1 MADPHSFLYTWL
13 KDGAEMWLAG
23 NDWLEV
29 ELEKL
34 YTLAEILRPGA
45 TPATRLIGGR
55 YVSATGNVPVR
66 VMCPTGRHCIPC
78 GRS

>member
-1 MADPHSFLYTWL
+1 MPDPHTFLYSWL
-13 KDGAEMWLAG
+13 RDGSEMWLAG

-29 ELEKL
+29 QLEHL

-45 TPATRLIGGR
+45 TPATRQVGGR
-55 YVSATGNVPVR
+55 YVSATASVPVR
-66 VMCPTGRHCIPC
+66 VHSATGQHGIPC